1 MTDCIFEAIN
11 SNMQASISALT
22 GRQCPSISHD
32 WLSAASAALSFNL
45 KKDSPIARYPG
56 G

>member
-1 MTDCIFEAIN
+1 MTDFIFEAIN

-32 WLSAASAALSFNL
+32 SFIGRKVVL
-45 KKDSPIARYPG
+45 IPG